1 MYLKGEMVKI
11 YDRNLQNVSLKG
23 VFEKLNTDGTVSIR
37 DEKGVMHVIND
48 GRMRSIDF
56 NN

>member
-11 YDRNLQNVSLKG
+11 YDRNLQNVSLTG
-23 VFEKLNTDGTVSIR
+23 IFEKLNTDGTVTIK
-37 DEKGVMHVIND
+37 DQNGVSHVIND

-56 NN
+56 TN